1 MFKRVAMALSLGV
14 LAACSPPTAGSDG
27 ASAGPAEA
35 AAQTPGGAPAG
46 AEAAIMSWARSQFG
60 ETNVFEPVDIFY
72 GDFTGDGAPD
82 ALAWVLYSGGGNSA
96 LLDVAL
102 FRNQGGRMTYY
113 RSAADV
119 YGGEPRDVVF
129 ANGRITLTS
138 TMPRPGDARC
148 CPTGSENWTI
158 ETD

>member
-1 MFKRVAMALSLGV
+1 MLKHVAMALSLALV
-14 LAACSPPTAGSDG
+14 TACSPAAAP
-27 ASAGPAEA
+27 SAGPSEA
-35 AAQTPGGAPAG
+35 AAQTTAGAPTG
-46 AEAAIMSWARSQFG
+46 AEDAILTWARAQFG
-60 ETNVFEPVDIFY
+60 ANNLFEPVEIFY
-72 GDFTGDGAPD
+72 GDFNGDGAQD

-119 YGGEPRDVVF
+119 YGSEPQNVVF
-129 ANGRITLTS
+129 ATGRITLTS

-148 CPTGSENWTI
+148 CPTGSEAWTI
-158 ETD
+158 NTN